1 MTSASARRIAVP
13 IAMGLLALL
22 CASSASAAT
31 SNPFGCRASSARVTL
46 LNSAALTV
54 EPITANPSTTPCATD
69 NHGLDSVSV
78 PSSNKLL
85 DAGPAAAFTFSSTS
99 QDATTGAVA
108 PGAAA
113 LASIDG
119 VTIPTSQGAITIVGP
134 VEASASYVCSNGTLT
149 AASHSTLDLL
159 KVGNQE
165 IALPSPGAS
174 MTIPLGNLGYIA
186 VNEKIQTANSI
197 TERVLDVHL
206 NGIADVVVD
215 EAKVTVTGNDPCA
228 GSTGPVTPP
237 ATNPCPSGTTYD
249 AALQACVIVIG
260 GKTIIVSAPFQ
271 GPTGGKVLAVTVAR
285 KRFKSPCLSGAGPA
299 FVIVGTKH
307 HDRINGTRK
316 SDRILALGGND
327 RVSGQGGADCIDGG
341 GGNDRIWAGKGDSR
355 IYGRTGNDRVAAQDG
370 NSKVWLGAGHDLA
383 FLGNG
388 NVTVYGGR
396 GADRIGVGRG
406 HDHVYGGPGNDRI
419 SVVDGFGDRVYGG
432 AGADKI
438 WIGLGQAQVWGGAGA
453 DRIWSRSEAVSFN
466 CGGGFDLAY
475 LTSIG
480 KPFAATHSCDRI
492 RLVKPIK
499 SGEHLHV
506 H

>member
-1 MTSASARRIAVP
+1 
-13 IAMGLLALL
+13 
-22 CASSASAAT
+22 
-31 SNPFGCRASSARVTL
+31 
-46 LNSAALTV
+46 
-54 EPITANPSTTPCATD
+54 
-69 NHGLDSVSV
+69 VSV
-78 PSSNKLL
+78 PSSGTKLL

-99 QDATTGAVA
+99 QDMTTGAVA
-108 PGAAA
+108 PGASA

-119 VTIPTSQGAITIVGP
+119 VTIPTPQGAITIVGP
-134 VEASASYVCSNGTLT
+134 VEAQASYVCSNGNLT
-149 AASHSTLDLL
+149 SSAHSTLDVL

-165 IALPSPGAS
+165 IALPSPGGS
-174 MTIPLGNLGYIA
+174 LTIPLGALGYIA
-186 VNEKIQTANSI
+186 VNEKIQTSTSI

-237 ATNPCPSGTTYD
+237 ATNPCPDGTTYD

-260 GKTIIVSAPFQ
+260 GRTIVVSPPFQ
-271 GPTGGKVLAVTVAR
+271 GPTGGSVLGLSAAR
-285 KRFKSPCLSGAGPA
+285 KRFKSPCLHGQGPA
-299 FVIVGTKH
+299 FVIVGTNH

-316 SDRILALGGND
+316 SDRIIALGGND

-355 IYGRTGNDRVAAQDG
+355 IYGGVGNDRIAAQDG
-370 NSKVWLGAGHDLA
+370 NSKVWLGAGHDVA

-388 NVTVYGGR
+388 NVTVFGGK
-396 GADRIGVGRG
+396 GSDRIGVGRG
-406 HDHVYGGPGNDRI
+406 HDHVDGGAGNDRI
-419 SVVDGFGDRVYGG
+419 SVVDGFGDKVYGG

-438 WIGLGQAQVWGGAGA
+438 WIGLGQAQVWGGGGG
-453 DRIWSRSEAVSFN
+453 DRLWSRSEAVSFN
-466 CGGGFDLAY
+466 CGKGFDLAY
-475 LTSIG
+475 VTSIG
-480 KPFAATHSCDRI
+480 QPFAASHSCDRI

-499 SGEHLHV
+499 SGEHLHI